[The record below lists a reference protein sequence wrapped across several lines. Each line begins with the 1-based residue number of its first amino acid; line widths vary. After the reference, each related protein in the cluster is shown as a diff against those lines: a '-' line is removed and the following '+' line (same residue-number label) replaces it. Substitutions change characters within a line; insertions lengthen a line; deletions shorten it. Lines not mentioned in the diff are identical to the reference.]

1 MTRLT
6 EFAPP
11 GVESHDTLT
20 LPFEAR
26 QKSRL
31 LVRLDS
37 GAEAGVFL
45 PRGTVLRDGDRLLA
59 DDGRVVLVR
68 AAAEPVSVVRTADA
82 LLFAR
87 ACYHLGNRHVA
98 LQIER
103 GELRYLWDHVLDDMV
118 RGLGLTVEHTLMP
131 FEPERGAYH
140 GAHHHG
146 H

>member
-45 PRGTVLRDGDRLLA
+45 SRGTVLRDGDRLLA